1 MSSVLA
7 SLLFCVTLLPSYC
20 DKCDKAIIS
29 TCCDSGE
36 DFTLG
41 LFHRFIFAFEMYIKF
56 LMEPILSVLT
66 L

>member
-1 MSSVLA
+1 M
-7 SLLFCVTLLPSYC
+7 TLLPSYC

-41 LFHRFIFAFEMYIKF
+41 LFHGFIFAFEMYIKF